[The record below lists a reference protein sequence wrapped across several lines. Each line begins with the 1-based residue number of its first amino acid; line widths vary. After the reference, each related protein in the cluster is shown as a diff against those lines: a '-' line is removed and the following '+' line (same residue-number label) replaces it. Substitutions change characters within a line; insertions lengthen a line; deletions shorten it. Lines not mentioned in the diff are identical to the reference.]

1 MISTSAAWFAF
12 LLFAGAMTYAGIRD
26 VATMTI
32 SNRLVVFLVIA
43 FAILAPAAGLNLAT
57 VMSSV
62 VVASAVLACTFVLF
76 AAGWIGGGDAKLLPV
91 AVLWLGADLALPFIL
106 YTSVIGA
113 ALTVGL
119 LQLRRVPLP
128 LALKKTPGRSVF
140 STARRAFPMAQLW
153 RRLPFC
159 CFRKATGAPSSFKP
173 SRGDP
178 PRKTRFDP

>member
-1 MISTSAAWFAF
+1 MISTSAAWLAF
-12 LLFAGAMTYAGIRD
+12 LVFAGAMTYAGIRD

-43 FAILAPAAGLNLAT
+43 FAILAPAAGLDIAT
-57 VMSSV
+57 ISSSV
-62 VVASAVLACTFVLF
+62 LVASGVLVCTFALF

-113 ALTVGL
+113 ALTLGL

-128 LALKKTPGRSVF
+128 LVLKKNAWSKRLLDREMGIPYG
-140 STARRAFPMAQLW
+140 AAMAPAALLL
-153 RRLPFC
+153 LPESHW
-159 CFRKATGAPSSFKP
+159 CFALL
-173 SRGDP
+173 
-178 PRKTRFDP
+178 